1 MARDYKIIDG
11 ALIIDEGRTEIKSHE
26 FTNRTYT
33 KIIIPEG
40 VTKIG
45 YWAFGYCSK
54 VEEVVLPKSLEYIA
68 PESFPAVKKLKKV
81 IFTEGCPKLKE
92 VYTNSFDKDSP
103 WFKQQL
109 EENEFWRIKNTLF
122 LHGKGPSS
130 VVVPSDIKIIGELS
144 FNYCNDVESVVIP
157 EGVTTIECAAFRGCK
172 KLLSL
177 ELPEI
182 LKTIG
187 DEAFANCENLMEIR
201 LPNKLQKLGENVFSN
216 CKNLKKIYI
225 PERLKNLGFNYDFTK
240 KEIVGLTEAM
250 LNGCKI
256 HTKMALLL
264 LDTVWSNE
272 EHINEIAIL
281 YLTQSGEKVCDKAA
295 LLLWRNFEK
304 AVSALKEISNSYEL
318 NDVAQE
324 RMTAFMEKCL

>member
-1 MARDYKIIDG
+1 MARDYKIVDG
-11 ALIIDEGRTEIKSHE
+11 ALIIDEGRKEIKSHE
-26 FTNRTYT
+26 FTNRPYT

-54 VEEVVLPKSLEYIA
+54 VEEVVLPKSLESIA
-68 PESFPAVKKLKKV
+68 REAFPAVKKLKKV

-92 VYTNSFDKDSP
+92 VYTSSFDKDSP
-103 WFKQQL
+103 WFRQQL

-122 LHGKGPSS
+122 LHGKGTTS
-130 VVVPSDIKIIGELS
+130 VVIPSDIKIIGESS
-144 FNYCNDVESVVIP
+144 FRYCNDIESVVIP
-157 EGVTTIECAAFRGCK
+157 EGVTSIEDYAFCGCK
-172 KLLSL
+172 KLVSIQF
-177 ELPEI
+177 PET

-187 DEAFANCENLMEIR
+187 YNAFANCENLMEVR
-201 LPNKLQKLGENVFSN
+201 LPNKLQKLGENVFCN
-216 CKNLKKIYI
+216 CKNLKKVYI
-225 PERLKNLGFNYDFTK
+225 PEQLKNIGFNFDLAKT
-240 KEIVGLTEAM
+240 ELIGLTEAL

-256 HTKMALLL
+256 HNKMALLF
-264 LDTVWSNE
+264 LDTVWNNE

-281 YLTQSGEKVCDKAA
+281 YLTQSAGKVCDKAA

-304 AVSALKEISNSYEL
+304 AVSALKDISNSYEL